1 MGSFFKRLATVVTVI
16 SALSSAQTT
25 KTMVVTVRVFDGPT
39 GQPADAKKVHL
50 FCRMSDGSVCPL
62 MRRLETKTERKS
74 GVARFE
80 VPDQAATI
88 YQYGSGA
95 AECNFD
101 PSVPA
106 GPGGYATYDA
116 VSLARIRSSGVLFQD
131 KCKTSKTSVPP
142 NVQPGE
148 LIVFYTGGYSF
159 KAWLTGQCGLL

>member
-1 MGSFFKRLATVVTVI
+1 MVSFRRRLASAVMVA

-25 KTMVVTVRVFDGPT
+25 KTVVVTVKVFDGPT

-80 VPDQAATI
+80 VPDQAMTI
-88 YQYGSGA
+88 YQYGTGA

-101 PSVPA
+101 PSVPP

-116 VSLARIRSSGVLFQD
+116 
-131 KCKTSKTSVPP
+131 
-142 NVQPGE
+142 
-148 LIVFYTGGYSF
+148 
-159 KAWLTGQCGLL
+159 